1 MKLIKLFVFLSLLLL
16 NAICFGKSQQSIA
29 DSPGLIEKVYLQTDR
44 NTYFRGEDVWFK
56 AYLTD
61 AFDHLLTD
69 HSHNLHVELISPALK
84 IISNRIIRLD
94 GGLGNGD
101 FSLPKYINSG
111 RYKIRAYTNYMRNF
125 SDQLFFTKEITIVNP
140 DDGQGEISENVK
152 YVENK
157 IRLYFFP
164 EGGSLVNYVSSIVA
178 FKAVDNLG
186 KGCNVSGKIYS
197 SNGDLITVF
206 RSTHLGMGTF
216 FLRPLPGLKYFAIV
230 KGADS
235 TDIKA
240 ELPASFSTGVTISAS
255 KNQDNEML
263 ITTKTNS
270 ETLALISEH
279 DLLLSISIRN
289 EVLNTFSLRIKSP
302 VTSFVVPTGYL
313 PEGILMLT
321 LTTLGDLPLSERLV
335 YREGEA
341 PIKINIK
348 TDKNLYKKREPVTI
362 KISLSDDS
370 TIEEEG
376 NISLAVVDETCT
388 NSASQYPRTISSWF
402 LLESDIRGIV
412 EEPSYYF
419 DQSDP
424 DRLKNMDLLLLSQGW
439 RDFAWKYDTIYFP
452 PEDGFTI
459 SGRFLKNNK
468 KKPVEDSRV
477 SIGIFGSRSTLLKS
491 VPVDSTGRFKLS
503 GIDLAGKAT
512 LIATGIG
519 KNDHPVGVLT
529 LDSVAYD
536 PEKVS
541 DSLFMPSILVEKNR
555 NKLISY
561 YKINEALKKKY
572 KLSDT
577 IGLGG
582 VNIISELRKDPQ
594 TIKIESSRS
603 KYVKPEAELIV
614 TEQMLGYNN
623 MLHLLN
629 GKIPGLVVLGDTS
642 IIIRGIGSL
651 SANLKPLILIDG
663 NQATFDDLIQM
674 PIFIVDR
681 IDVLKSSSATN
692 IYGFL
697 GFNGVINLITKAGGV
712 SGIYSSPDYSAK
724 LRISGYNVPRFF
736 YSPVHLPDST
746 TDPEPDLRNT
756 ILWNPDI
763 NLYGSQEIT
772 LNFYNG
778 DNTSLIRIIAEGMTK
793 TGIPVTGKAQY
804 EVR

>member
-348 TDKNLYKKREPVTI
+348 TDK
-362 KISLSDDS
+362 
-370 TIEEEG
+370 
-376 NISLAVVDETCT
+376 
-388 NSASQYPRTISSWF
+388 
-402 LLESDIRGIV
+402 
-412 EEPSYYF
+412 
-419 DQSDP
+419 
-424 DRLKNMDLLLLSQGW
+424 
-439 RDFAWKYDTIYFP
+439 
-452 PEDGFTI
+452 
-459 SGRFLKNNK
+459 
-468 KKPVEDSRV
+468 
-477 SIGIFGSRSTLLKS
+477 
-491 VPVDSTGRFKLS
+491 
-503 GIDLAGKAT
+503 
-512 LIATGIG
+512 
-519 KNDHPVGVLT
+519 
-529 LDSVAYD
+529 
-536 PEKVS
+536 
-541 DSLFMPSILVEKNR
+541 
-555 NKLISY
+555 
-561 YKINEALKKKY
+561 
-572 KLSDT
+572 
-577 IGLGG
+577 
-582 VNIISELRKDPQ
+582 
-594 TIKIESSRS
+594 
-603 KYVKPEAELIV
+603 
-614 TEQMLGYNN
+614 
-623 MLHLLN
+623 
-629 GKIPGLVVLGDTS
+629 
-642 IIIRGIGSL
+642 
-651 SANLKPLILIDG
+651 
-663 NQATFDDLIQM
+663 
-674 PIFIVDR
+674 
-681 IDVLKSSSATN
+681 
-692 IYGFL
+692 
-697 GFNGVINLITKAGGV
+697 
-712 SGIYSSPDYSAK
+712 
-724 LRISGYNVPRFF
+724 
-736 YSPVHLPDST
+736 
-746 TDPEPDLRNT
+746 
-756 ILWNPDI
+756 
-763 NLYGSQEIT
+763 
-772 LNFYNG
+772 
-778 DNTSLIRIIAEGMTK
+778 
-793 TGIPVTGKAQY
+793 
-804 EVR
+804 